1 MDKNLN
7 TYNIGGV
14 VQWYEKLDKLIEVE
28 VSVFEKYRELLAG
41 GKLLDIG
48 IGGGRTTRNLINK
61 CKEYVGLDY
70 SLNFV
75 NSVKKQFPDA
85 DIRLMDARDLSAFPD
100 NTFDFVNFSFN
111 GIDYVDLEGRIK
123 VFKEVHRVLKDNGV
137 FFFSTHNK
145 SHPTFNKM
153 PWLDSKNSLIT
164 NVKTAIKLL
173 PYLPKHYSR
182 KKDEVIMDDYS
193 IINDSAHN
201 FDLMTFYTSPEY
213 LARQLSDNRFANI
226 RLMCKNGDLPKE
238 NKYDD
243 WIFVVCNK

>member
-28 VSVFEKYRELLAG
+28 IKVFEKYTEMLVG

-61 CKEYVGLDY
+61 CKEYIGLDY

-75 NSVKKQFPDA
+75 NSVKKKFPDA
-85 DIRLMDARDLSAFPD
+85 DIRLMDARDLSAFSD
-100 NTFDFVNFSFN
+100 NSFDFVNFSFN
-111 GIDYVDLEGRIK
+111 GIDYVDLDGRKKI
-123 VFKEVHRVLKDNGV
+123 FKEVHRVLKPKGV

-145 SHPTFNKM
+145 NHPTFNKM
-153 PWLDSKNSLIT
+153 PWLDGKNSLIT

-173 PYLPKHYSR
+173 PYLPKHYAR

-201 FDLMTFYTSPEY
+201 FDLMTFYTTAEY
-213 LARQLSDNRFANI
+213 LTLQLNENRFSNI
-226 RLMCKNGDLPKE
+226 SLMSKGGDLPA
-238 NKYDD
+238 NKQYDD